1 MFKFKSYSF
10 DFLTSTATFSYK
22 GPTGIAFT
30 EKVEFTAPRQ
40 PLSPEKQSLLMR
52 AMFFASIVLGT
63 SYYKSSPTREVAL
76 HAPID
81 QNQAD
86 FFTQIY
92 QEGLGQFAF
101 ENHLTRDNLAVF
113 NATEEALDTKKETAP
128 DDQTVIPTTDSYIPE
143 NDLGKP
149 LVLLSGGKDSLLT
162 AEKLSRDGI
171 AFKSVYIS
179 NNDADLPAIVSSYGT
194 PLVIRRHINKDSLKK
209 AAGLNGHVPITL
221 INESLA
227 LIQAILSD
235 SHEIYIGLGRE
246 GEEPHTH
253 IGDLA
258 VNHQWSKTPATQKA
272 LKSYVKEYISPDIE
286 IKSLLEGKS
295 ELEVAGD
302 FVKLCWDKFGD
313 SFSSCN
319 LANYKQGTSNESL
332 KWCGKC
338 PKCANSFLLFAPYL
352 PLEKQPFGRDLFQ
365 DPELTETFKG
375 LLGIDGVMKPFE
387 CIGEISELREAY
399 AKRDKSYGEL
409 PFEVP
414 SA

>member
-1 MFKFKSYSF
+1 MFEFNSYSF
-10 DFLTSTATFSYK
+10 DYLTSTATFSYK
-22 GPTGIAFT
+22 GPTGIIFT
-30 EKVEFTAPRQ
+30 EKVEFIAPRQ
-40 PLSPEKQSLLMR
+40 SLSPEKRSLLMR
-52 AMFFASIVLGT
+52 TLFFAFIVLGT
-63 SYYKSSPTREVAL
+63 SYYKSSPTRNVIL
-76 HAPID
+76 HMPIN
-81 QNQAD
+81 QNQAN

-92 QEGLGQFAF
+92 QEGLSQFAF
-101 ENHLTRDNLAVF
+101 ENHLTRDDLAVF
-113 NATEEALDTKKETAP
+113 DATQKTTAKQETAS
-128 DDQTVIPTTDSYIPE
+128 DTQTATPTTGSYISKS
-143 NDLGKP
+143 DLGKP

-162 AEKLSRDGI
+162 AEKLFQEDI

-179 NNDADLPAIVSSYGT
+179 NNDADLPSIVSSYGT
-194 PLVIRRHINKDSLKK
+194 PLVIRRHIDKASLKK

-227 LIQAILSD
+227 LIQAVLSD

-246 GEEPHTH
+246 GEEPHAY

-258 VNHQWSKTPATQKA
+258 INHQWSKTPATQKA
-272 LKSYVKEYISPDIE
+272 LKSYVKEHISPDIE
-286 IKSLLEGKS
+286 IKSLLEGKN
-295 ELEVAGD
+295 ELEIAGE

-319 LANYKQGTSNESL
+319 VANYKQGSSNESL

-375 LLGIDGVMKPFE
+375 LLGVDGVMKPFE
-387 CIGEISELREAY
+387 CVGEISELREAY
-399 AKRDKSYGEL
+399 AKRGKSYGKL

-414 SA
+414 NA

>member
-1 MFKFKSYSF
+1 MFEFNSYSF
-10 DFLTSTATFSYK
+10 DYLTSTATFSYK
-22 GPTGIAFT
+22 GPTGIIFT
-30 EKVEFTAPRQ
+30 EKVEFIAPRQ
-40 PLSPEKQSLLMR
+40 SLSPEKRSLLMR
-52 AMFFASIVLGT
+52 ALFFAFIVLGT
-63 SYYKSSPTREVAL
+63 SYYKSSPTRNVIL
-76 HAPID
+76 HMPIN
-81 QNQAD
+81 QNQAN

-101 ENHLTRDNLAVF
+101 ENHLTRDDLAIF
-113 NATEEALDTKKETAP
+113 DATQETIAKQETVSDTQTA
-128 DDQTVIPTTDSYIPE
+128 TPTTDNCISE

-162 AEKLSRDGI
+162 AEKLFQEDI

-179 NNDADLPAIVSSYGT
+179 NNDADLPSIVSSYGT
-194 PLVIRRHINKDSLKK
+194 PLVIRRHIDKASLKK

-227 LIQAILSD
+227 LVQAILSD

-246 GEEPHTH
+246 GEEPHTY

-272 LKSYVKEYISPDIE
+272 LRTYVKEYISPDIE
-286 IKSLLEGKS
+286 IKSLLEGKN
-295 ELEVAGD
+295 ELEIAGE

-319 LANYKQGTSNESL
+319 VANYKQGTSNESL

-352 PLEKQPFGRDLFQ
+352 PLEKQPFGHDLFQ

-375 LLGIDGVMKPFE
+375 LLGVDGVMKPFE
-387 CIGEISELREAY
+387 CMGEISELREAY
-399 AKRDKSYGEL
+399 AKCDKSYGKL
-409 PFEVP
+409 PFEIP